1 MAQLGELSIQQL
13 EGLQVTS
20 AGSRP
25 QLLSAASVSV
35 FVITAKD
42 IRRSEATSLAARSGG
57 RFAHG
62 LELPVNGNNLLHRRP
77 LEFNDPSSCP
87 PRYIQRSVLVN
98 LRAAL

>member
-1 MAQLGELSIQQL
+1 MAQLGELSIEQL

-20 AGSRP
+20 VGKRP
-25 QLLSAASVSV
+25 QPLSAAAASV
-35 FVITAKD
+35 FVITAED
-42 IRRSEATSLAARSGG
+42 IRRSGATSLPAPSGG
-57 RFAHG
+57 GFAHG
-62 LELPVNGNNLLHRRP
+62 LELSVNGNNLLHPRH